1 MCTERKATGEY
12 VLACFMFATMA
23 PVINTLHV
31 LITLARGE
39 PQFRLYSGPSRFVS
53 IFFEEGIPNLVCG
66 CILGWLSVAYN
77 FQVTMA
83 LASDLIF

>member
-1 MCTERKATGEY
+1 MCSERKATGEY
-12 VLACFMFATMA
+12 VLACFMFAIMA

-53 IFFEEGIPNLVCG
+53 SAYHLYSLRKESQIWFV
-66 CILGWLSVAYN
+66 VA
-77 FQVTMA
+77 
-83 LASDLIF
+83 SWDG